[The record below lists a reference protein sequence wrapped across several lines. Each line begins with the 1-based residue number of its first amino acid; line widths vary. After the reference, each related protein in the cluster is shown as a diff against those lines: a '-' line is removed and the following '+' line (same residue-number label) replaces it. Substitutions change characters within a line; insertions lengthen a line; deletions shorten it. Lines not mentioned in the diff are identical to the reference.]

1 MTGSQYAMSSESSV
15 KVEGQY
21 FPYGE
26 DRTLF
31 SGTDVIHYYPAPGRD
46 EQGRPVIEG
55 DAVTESRAQ
64 ELSVSTRTETVSNKL
79 Y

>member
-1 MTGSQYAMSSESSV
+1 MSQDASV
-15 KVEGQY
+15 KIEAQY

-31 SGTDVIHYYPAPGRD
+31 GGTEVIHYYPAPGRD
-46 EQGRPVIEG
+46 EHGRPVIEG
-55 DAVTESRAQ
+55 EVVSEAIAQ
-64 ELSVSTRTETVSNKL
+64 ELSVSTKIETVSNRF